1 MSVIVRLW
9 YVPSLL
15 LGSGL
20 WSQVP
25 GPRSEIQYST
35 YVGIEQLKNLVL
47 DHLGLGLGSVYR
59 KVSTF
64 YFLYCTTLKKSWS
77 AMLFIVEKVFTNTVK

>member
-1 MSVIVRLW
+1 MKVVSHCTIV
-9 YVPSLL
+9 VPSLL

-47 DHLGLGLGSVYR
+47 DIIWVWVWGQYIERSLLF
-59 KVSTF
+59 TF
-64 YFLYCTTLKKSWS
+64 Y
-77 AMLFIVEKVFTNTVK
+77 TVPP